1 MRTRIAFA
9 LTLLWSG
16 LSLAAV
22 NQTWVVALKGG
33 SRPYLCNACALQT
46 PFPDAQSL
54 RVLNSWK
61 AGQHPF
67 DGPSVKGVS
76 YKIGSDDK
84 VILCSHVGC
93 STYTWEDSSGWSNGT
108 FQREESH
115 GSHRPG

>member
-9 LTLLWSG
+9 LLMLWPG

-22 NQTWVVALKGG
+22 NQTWVVALKGS

-54 RVLNSWK
+54 RVLNAWK
-61 AGQHPF
+61 AGQQPF
-67 DGPSVKGVS
+67 AGPSVKGVLYNIES
-76 YKIGSDDK
+76 GDQ
-84 VILCSHVGC
+84 VILCSHIGC
-93 STYTWEDSSGWSNGT
+93 STYTWEDPSGWSNGT

-115 GSHRPG
+115 VSKRSG